1 MSETTHVYDGELNR
15 QVCDK
20 DIESL
25 ISDYDDL
32 DSDACF
38 SVSDVR
44 DVISCMESSAKH
56 VMPTWIG
63 DIVNGSTE
71 LVAETESVAVVSTG
85 QYNVINA
92 EFDAMKDNGNAHML
106 NSDDDERIMSG
117 IITNIMHVIARDNS
131 DRNWDVAYPWVIP
144 MTDDLRSAL
153 DNKQ

>member
-1 MSETTHVYDGELNR
+1 MSETTHGYDGELNR

-25 ISDYDDL
+25 ISDYE
-32 DSDACF
+32 ACF

-44 DVISCMESSAKH
+44 DMISCMENSAKY

-85 QYNVINA
+85 QHNVINA